1 MPWRDDAAPPPSDRS
16 DRSDRSGEPVEAGEA
31 GEPGEAPRGDADARA
46 PSHRDETPPINRN
59 LIYNNP
65 EKWRIAR
72 EFLERY
78 TGTEPEGFQKQIILT
93 NFAYYAER
101 FQILAGDAETT
112 RGSAMSA
119 THSERLGVSI
129 IDFSIGSP
137 VAALII
143 EVLATA
149 EPKATLFLGI
159 AGGLHRSLVVGDFVL
174 PTAAIRDEGAS
185 KHFMPPQVPA
195 LPTFKIQKFVSQIV
209 VEEGLDYR
217 TGVVHSTDY
226 RFWEFDEPFKKQ
238 LYDERALAIDMETA
252 TLFSVGFASK
262 VPIGALL
269 LISDLPLRKGGIKT
283 KESARAVFR
292 EHTDRHIEIGIKAMS
307 EIAERGEHIR
317 HYRW

>member
-1 MPWRDDAAPPPSDRS
+1 MDPSDDAAPRPD
-16 DRSDRSGEPVEAGEA
+16 AA
-31 GEPGEAPRGDADARA
+31 AEAPERPDPRE
-46 PSHRDETPPINRN
+46 RDPDPGRPPGTSRPERPLNRN
-59 LIYNNP
+59 LIYNNR
-65 EKWRIAR
+65 EKWRIGR
-72 EFLERY
+72 EFLARY
-78 TGTEPEGFQKQIILT
+78 TGTEPEEFQKQIILT
-93 NFAYYAER
+93 NFGYYSER
-101 FQILAGDAETT
+101 FQILAGDAEVT

-119 THSERLGVSI
+119 AHSERLGVSL

-159 AGGLHRSLVVGDFVL
+159 CGGLHRSLVVGDFVL

-185 KHFMPPQVPA
+185 KHFMPSQVPA
-195 LPTFKIQKFVSQIV
+195 LPTFKIQKFVSQMIV
-209 VEEGLDYR
+209 EDGLDYR
-217 TGVVHSTDY
+217 TGVVHTTDY
-226 RFWEFDEPFKKQ
+226 RFWEFDETFKRQ

-269 LISDLPLRKGGIKT
+269 LVSDLPLHKEGIKT
-283 KESARAVFR
+283 RESARAVFR
-292 EHTDRHIEIGIKAMS
+292 EHTDMHIEIGVKAMS
-307 EIAERGEHIR
+307 EIAERGESIR

>member
-1 MPWRDDAAPPPSDRS
+1 MERDDDATPGPERIHHEPPGGRPS
-16 DRSDRSGEPVEAGEA
+16 
-31 GEPGEAPRGDADARA
+31 
-46 PSHRDETPPINRN
+46 TRN
-59 LIYNNP
+59 QIYANA
-65 EKWRIAR
+65 EKWRIGR

-78 TGTEPEGFQKQIILT
+78 TGTPPEGFQKQIVLT

-101 FQILAGDAETT
+101 FEALAGDAITT
-112 RGSAMSA
+112 RGSAMGA
-119 THSERLGVSI
+119 AHSERLGVSI

-159 AGGLHRSLVVGDFVL
+159 CGGLHRSLVVGDFVL
-174 PTAAIRDEGAS
+174 PTAAIRDEGSS

-195 LPTFKIQKFVSQIV
+195 LPTFKIQKFVSQII
-209 VEEGLDYR
+209 VEDGLDYR
-217 TGVVHSTDY
+217 TGVVHTTDY
-226 RFWEFDEPFKKQ
+226 RFWEFDERFKAA
-238 LYDERALAIDMETA
+238 LYEERALAIDMETA

-269 LISDLPLRKGGIKT
+269 LVSDLPLRKGGMKT
-283 KESARAVFR
+283 RASARAVFR
-292 EHTDRHIEIGIKAMS
+292 DHTDRHIEVGIKAMS
-307 EIAERGEHIR
+307 EIAERGEQIR